1 MMSEQTKKE
10 RQVLMGR
17 ASTTAMNR
25 LRKKY
30 YDDYR
35 AFYLEELEKAG
46 IVIRSSASSQT
57 VALLRDEVKRLE
69 ALLAEKGV
77 TA

>member
-1 MMSEQTKKE
+1 MTEQTKRE

-46 IVIRSSASSQT
+46 IVIRSSASSET
-57 VALLRDEVKRLE
+57 VAVLKNEVRRLE
-69 ALLAEKGV
+69 ALLAERGV